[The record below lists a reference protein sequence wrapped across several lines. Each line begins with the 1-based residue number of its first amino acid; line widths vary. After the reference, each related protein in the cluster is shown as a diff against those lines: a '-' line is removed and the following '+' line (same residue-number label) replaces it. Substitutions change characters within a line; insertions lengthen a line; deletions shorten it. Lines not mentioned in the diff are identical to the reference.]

1 MLMYRLISA
10 LGNEVIE
17 TENERKRDQLLELGY
32 RLDNSGG
39 KSVDEMNVA
48 ELEKYAEVKGID
60 LSACRNKADKLAAIK
75 AATE

>member
-1 MLMYRLISA
+1 MVYRMISK
-10 LGNEVIE
+10 LGNDVVE
-17 TENERKRDQLLELGY
+17 TDNERKRDRLIELGY
-32 RLDNSGG
+32 RLDNSGS

-75 AATE
+75 AAQ

>member
-1 MLMYRLISA
+1 MVYRMISK
-10 LGNEVIE
+10 LGNDVVE
-17 TENERKRDQLLELGY
+17 TDNERKRDRLIELGY
-32 RLDNSGG
+32 KLDNSGG